1 MTFEDDRQCRV
12 EAGRWWASH
21 LGHHLENPRHID
33 VDHHVPLKN
42 AHLWGGWR
50 WDAEMREECANYL
63 GGGPHSSGPLAPF
76 DQLAPA
82 ITAIYP
88 GVLASTRYNSS
99 LNAHELI
106 SFGPVFMTESAVRRR
121 GRMPRRSRSRESYAR
136 HAVANFDGQ
145 AFFLLDSRN
154 VLTPSPLPASPDSD
168 SPGAIYGILVY
179 SCIPNQPYTI
189 DYIGIGFPDPTYRR
203 FVATLNLTY
212 LTTDVPFRSA
222 AEEVQD

>member
-1 MTFEDDRQCRV
+1 MEALDGRRRGLPRREAGGPDAESLEPVTFEDDRQCRV

-99 LNAHELI
+99 LNPE
-106 SFGPVFMTESAVRRR
+106 STEGGRRV
-121 GRMPRRSRSRESYAR
+121 S
-136 HAVANFDGQ
+136 
-145 AFFLLDSRN
+145 
-154 VLTPSPLPASPDSD
+154 VLKWPK
-168 SPGAIYGILVY
+168 GA
-179 SCIPNQPYTI
+179 P
-189 DYIGIGFPDPTYRR
+189 
-203 FVATLNLTY
+203 LNLG
-212 LTTDVPFRSA
+212 
-222 AEEVQD
+222 